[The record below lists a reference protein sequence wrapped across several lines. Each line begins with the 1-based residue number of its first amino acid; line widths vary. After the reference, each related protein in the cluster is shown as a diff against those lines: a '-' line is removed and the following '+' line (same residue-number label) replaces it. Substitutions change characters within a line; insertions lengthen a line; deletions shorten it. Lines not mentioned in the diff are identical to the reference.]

1 MISKVTGYALIFA
14 TFLVFNLITIMV
26 TSVNSTLSQFGVYL
40 FVPAI
45 FLIAPSYLSKGSS
58 IIVIFIN
65 GLFLDYHCNL
75 PLGFNVFLFLFVFLS
90 TLDRFNLSAVDS
102 NYIDKRSLL
111 LIINTLFFIILF
123 LLIKFKVFTLS
134 EWILS
139 RFFVDLLLSSI
150 VILFISNPLIR
161 FLEQLGERII
171 NLGTEKK
178 HI

>member
-40 FVPAI
+40 YVPAI

>member
-1 MISKVTGYALIFA
+1 MISKVTAYALIFA

>member
-14 TFLVFNLITIMV
+14 TVLVFNLITIVV

-45 FLIAPSYLSKGSS
+45 FLIAPSYLSKSSS

-90 TLDRFNLSAVDS
+90 TLESFNLSANGS

-111 LIINTLFFIILF
+111 LMVNALFFVILF

-150 VILFISNPLIR
+150 VIFFISNPLMR

-171 NLGTEKK
+171 NLGTEKN

>member
-40 FVPAI
+40 YVPAI

-134 EWILS
+134 DWILS